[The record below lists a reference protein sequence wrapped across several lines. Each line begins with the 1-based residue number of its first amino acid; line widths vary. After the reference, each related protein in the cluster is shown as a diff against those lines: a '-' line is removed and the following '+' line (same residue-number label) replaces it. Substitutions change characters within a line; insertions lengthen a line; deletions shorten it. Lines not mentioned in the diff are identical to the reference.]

1 MSIDQ
6 VLVKYYHV
14 ELPKQ
19 TEATW
24 QCCGQ
29 CQMACGRILGMEVP
43 SLVPSCSHHPT
54 NFQMKS
60 NQPHY
65 LHRFLTDVAIIP
77 LLHEEF
83 LRSFIENSYRS
94 VVLDIATSN
103 LIQIKLAQLLL
114 AINLT
119 CTLHTKQQKH
129 GDNGK
134 KSTNRVNNDEF
145 QRIVIGNEQNVKNS
159 GGRQVA
165 CQQTTRIWKNGSRV
179 NNVEAKECDRPN
191 SMKDLKYQ
199 KKI

>member
-1 MSIDQ
+1 MIVFCLISRLTTKILSIDS

-14 ELPKQ
+14 ELPRQ

-29 CQMACGRILGMEVP
+29 CQMACGRILGMEVS

-94 VVLDIATSN
+94 FVLDIATSN
-103 LIQIKLAQLLL
+103 LIQILNWHSCYWLLIL
-114 AINLT
+114 PVHSIRSSKNMVIMARKVPT
-119 CTLHTKQQKH
+119 A
-129 GDNGK
+129 
-134 KSTNRVNNDEF
+134 STMM
-145 QRIVIGNEQNVKNS
+145 NS
-159 GGRQVA
+159 RGQSLGMS
-165 CQQTTRIWKNGSRV
+165 K
-179 NNVEAKECDRPN
+179 
-191 SMKDLKYQ
+191 M
-199 KKI
+199 

>member
-1 MSIDQ
+1 MIVFFNFMFDDKIATNIISIDQ

-94 VVLDIATSN
+94 VV
-103 LIQIKLAQLLL
+103 QILPRIISGLNWHRCYWLLFL
-114 AINLT
+114 PVHSIRSSKNMVIMARKVPT
-119 CTLHTKQQKH
+119 A
-129 GDNGK
+129 
-134 KSTNRVNNDEF
+134 STMM
-145 QRIVIGNEQNVKNS
+145 NS
-159 GGRQVA
+159 RGQSLGMS
-165 CQQTTRIWKNGSRV
+165 K
-179 NNVEAKECDRPN
+179 
-191 SMKDLKYQ
+191 M
-199 KKI
+199 

>member
-1 MSIDQ
+1 
-6 VLVKYYHV
+6 
-14 ELPKQ
+14 
-19 TEATW
+19 
-24 QCCGQ
+24 
-29 CQMACGRILGMEVP
+29 
-43 SLVPSCSHHPT
+43 
-54 NFQMKS
+54 MKS

-94 VVLDIATSN
+94 VVLDIATNN
-103 LIQIKLAQLLL
+103 LIQIFNTGIMLSS
-114 AINLT
+114 INLT

-165 CQQTTRIWKNGSRV
+165 C
-179 NNVEAKECDRPN
+179 
-191 SMKDLKYQ
+191 
-199 KKI
+199 